1 MSSSTHQIKIK
12 AVDKTTGAFS
22 SISKRA
28 SSAASSVKGILGGA
42 LAAAGSY
49 LGVKAISGQVT
60 EMSKL
65 ADTAKRAKVSVSDL
79 TKLQTGLEIGGIGLS
94 TEQLAKAMQD
104 MTKNTGQ
111 TGINGFFRVLKK
123 ISDLPDPAE
132 RLKAAN
138 SVFGEIGNNLMP
150 LIDNMDI
157 AGDQLRNVMDNVNGI
172 PDEITDASK
181 RIKTGFDLI
190 EDKVK
195 GALLNGFVNILK
207 TTGLFNQGF
216 EQGMLDLF
224 TDLVFGVKIAI
235 EEIKNAWEKLQSK
248 SSRKG
253 EFIGDFAGTYYYNR
267 KEGLKNIWRGIN
279 DGIKKGNFLSTPY
292 VAAGKLLKWSSW
304 DWMFDINK
312 AWKNAKYQND
322 ISQEA
327 YENYGYHRE
336 MQYEQQ
342 LQALAKLREEEKKRN
357 RELIES
363 LEKLRGKTQEDSNGK
378 NQKNTKEKEKEKEKE
393 KKNNISN
400 AKQISNSLIL
410 SGSAQALK
418 MSILGPQALTNKELK
433 KQTELLQKINKN
445 TEDKKK
451 NSEASLNLGELN

>member
-12 AVDKTTGAFS
+12 ATDKTAGAFS

-28 SSAASSVKGILGGA
+28 ATAASSVKGMLGGA

-195 GALLNGFVNILK
+195 GALLDGFVNILK

-224 TDLVFGVKIAI
+224 TDLVFGVKIAL
-235 EEIKNAWEKLQSK
+235 EAIKNAWKKLQSK

-253 EFIGDFAGTYYYNR
+253 EFIGDFAGTYYYAR
-267 KEGLKNIWRGIN
+267 KEGLKDIWRGIN
-279 DGIKKGNFLSTPY
+279 DGAKEGNFLSTPF
-292 VAAGKLLKWSSW
+292 VAAGKFLKWSLW
-304 DWMFDINK
+304 DPFSDINK
-312 AWKNAKYQND
+312 AWKNATYQAD

-327 YENYGYHRE
+327 YENYGYHQE

-363 LEKLRGKTQEDSNGK
+363 IEKLRGKTQDSN
-378 NQKNTKEKEKEKEKE
+378 EKEEKKEEEEEEEE
-393 KKNNISN
+393 KKNEQYKNISK
-400 AKQISNSLIL
+400 AQQISNSLIL

-451 NSEASLNLGELN
+451 CSEASTNLGELN